1 MVEPLRREFNARWTE
16 SGYARFLSDLA
27 EACDGPIPFRLSE
40 TPCFFHRE
48 LLDRLAQ
55 AGADLID
62 QLSTPAYR
70 EIARRSIPAEHNAPN
85 EPDHPMFIQA
95 DFGLLREPDGQIGAR
110 LVEIQGF
117 PSVYAFQPKISQAY
131 IDAYGLD
138 PRLQYLA
145 PGLGIEAYH
154 RLLRTA
160 IVGGHDPAEVVLL
173 EIDPDHQKTRCDFV
187 LTERICGVRAVC
199 LTKVEKR
206 GNRLFHDGRPIRRI
220 YNRAIIDEVERRG
233 VRPPFDFRDDLDV
246 EWAGHPNFYFRISK
260 FSLPHLN
267 HPTVP
272 RTVFLSSLDHAPDDL
287 ENWVLKP
294 LYSFAGLGV
303 KIGPTRADLDSI
315 SDRDNYI
322 LQERVHFTPVIETP
336 EGGAKVEVRVM
347 YVWPDDGP
355 LAAVCNIV
363 RTGRGNMMGVDH
375 NKDMRWV
382 GGSAA
387 LYEP

>member
-1 MVEPLRREFNARWTE
+1 
-16 SGYARFLSDLA
+16 
-27 EACDGPIPFRLSE
+27 
-40 TPCFFHRE
+40 
-48 LLDRLAQ
+48 
-55 AGADLID
+55 
-62 QLSTPAYR
+62 
-70 EIARRSIPAEHNAPN
+70 
-85 EPDHPMFIQA
+85 
-95 DFGLLREPDGQIGAR
+95 
-110 LVEIQGF
+110 
-117 PSVYAFQPKISQAY
+117 
-131 IDAYGLD
+131 
-138 PRLQYLA
+138 
-145 PGLGIEAYH
+145 
-154 RLLRTA
+154 
-160 IVGGHDPAEVVLL
+160 
-173 EIDPDHQKTRCDFV
+173 
-187 LTERICGVRAVC
+187 
-199 LTKVEKR
+199 
-206 GNRLFHDGRPIRRI
+206 
-220 YNRAIIDEVERRG
+220 
-233 VRPPFDFRDDLDV
+233 
-246 EWAGHPNFYFRISK
+246 
-260 FSLPHLN
+260 
-267 HPTVP
+267 VP